1 MNEVARLRDSARAA
15 PLARSA
21 RQSVATCHQAAVL
34 RRERRAVGLRACD
47 RGAQF
52 VYQIFCVF
60 IHSLTPIAMGTT
72 AAILGAATPAPPPGT

>member
-1 MNEVARLRDSARAA
+1 MDEVARLRDSARAA

-34 RRERRAVGLRACD
+34 RRERRAAGLRACD

-60 IHSLTPIAMGTT
+60 IHSLTPLAMGTT
-72 AAILGAATPAPPPGT
+72 AILGAATPAPPPGT